1 MSTIKANNISPIG
14 STLTLGGSLA
24 GLTVA
29 GGLSLGGV
37 GYFSGGVTF
46 AGTTNH
52 TGTARF
58 AGNIIGSG
66 NLTLS
71 SSPFAW
77 DGFWPQ
83 CVQTHVTATTSYTFT
98 STVGGNQGARVS
110 SPGTYGANI
119 AVLNTNITPKRSTS
133 KVLVSFSFCGRA
145 SGPDGFGE
153 NNVFYITRTI
163 GAVVTDIGSATAV
176 GTEQP
181 YGIKTV
187 VYDINSAT
195 TMSNYHIMFLD
206 SPATTSLVTYKLHFY
221 HASDASAVSSTF
233 YLNRTSG
240 NANNLNSELG
250 SSQCILQEY
259 FA

>member
-14 STLTLGGSLA
+14 STLTLGGALA

-46 AGTTNH
+46 AGTTDH

-77 DGFWPQ
+77 DGYWPQ
-83 CVQTHVTATTSYTFT
+83 CVQTHYAAATSYTFT
-98 STVGGNQGARVS
+98 STINGNQAGRVT
-110 SPGTYGANI
+110 SPGTYGVNVA
-119 AVLNTNITPKRSTS
+119 ALNTKITPKRSTS
-133 KVLVSFSFCGRA
+133 KVLVNFSFCGDT
-145 SGPDGFGE
+145 SGPDGNGE
-153 NNVFYITRTI
+153 NNGFYITRTI
-163 GAVVTDIGSATAV
+163 GSTVTEIGSGNTG
-176 GTEQP
+176 GTEQT
-181 YGIKTV
+181 YGIRSV
-187 VYDINSAT
+187 SYDVNALS
-195 TMSNYHIMFLD
+195 TMSSYHIMFLD
-206 SPATTSLVTYKLHFY
+206 SPATTSEVTYKLHFY
-221 HASDASAVSSTF
+221 HGSDGAAAASTF
-233 YLNRTSG
+233 YLNRTVS
-240 NANNLNSELG
+240 NTNSHSFELG